1 MTDPND
7 AERITPMTY
16 CEAAYL
22 DANADVADVVR
33 SGGFKSGRVHYMMFG
48 QNEGHRRQTHSI
60 AASARRNRKE
70 IIRNLLSGA
79 SYRENGHIFDF
90 LTDELR
96 QQFNIIDTENVSSNG
111 YDGDAITLIEKH
123 RGGLVLDCGAGCRPE
138 MYENVV
144 NFEIVAYPSTDVR
157 GVGEVLPFKD
167 GSFDAVISSAVL
179 EHVKDPFRCAQEIIR
194 VLKPGG
200 DLMCCVPFLQPMHGY
215 PHHYYNMSAQGL
227 TNLFAPHISVERHEV
242 PDSVLPIWSLT
253 WILNSWASGLNGEA
267 LSEFKS
273 LTVADLLSDPIQ
285 FLNRRFVRDL
295 SYDKNMELASAT
307 VLFGTKT

>member
-1 MTDPND
+1 
-7 AERITPMTY
+7 
-16 CEAAYL
+16 
-22 DANADVADVVR
+22 
-33 SGGFKSGRVHYMMFG
+33 
-48 QNEGHRRQTHSI
+48 
-60 AASARRNRKE
+60 
-70 IIRNLLSGA
+70 
-79 SYRENGHIFDF
+79 
-90 LTDELR
+90 
-96 QQFNIIDTENVSSNG
+96 
-111 YDGDAITLIEKH
+111 
-123 RGGLVLDCGAGCRPE
+123 
-138 MYENVV
+138 
-144 NFEIVAYPSTDVR
+144 
-157 GVGEVLPFKD
+157 
-167 GSFDAVISSAVL
+167 
-179 EHVKDPFRCAQEIIR
+179 
-194 VLKPGG
+194 
-200 DLMCCVPFLQPMHGY
+200 MCCVPFLQPMHGY